1 MPHTNNSP
9 AGWKII
15 TNCSSIKRRRDPPIN
30 PDLRSRTLESLCS
43 AWIRKVKSSS
53 TLESVKSTYG
63 GRTFIEATN
72 ASEQLNAEL
81 YVISAGL
88 GLVHADD
95 KIPNYN
101 MTISNG
107 SGSIANWL
115 LEKKHLSK
123 DWWAILNSTIG
134 NPLPILR
141 LIEESEGVI
150 LALPSTYLEMIK
162 VEMEMIGDN
171 YLNRVFII
179 TSPAGQKLFNHPL
192 KERCLP
198 YDERLNGALGYE
210 GTRNDFPQR
219 ALRHFVKEID
229 FKYSPINVIQS
240 NVRTFIE
247 SNSIPLLPVRARMS
261 DQEIKEVIYKN
272 WKKCDGRR
280 ENLLRYLRDK
290 ALVSC
295 EQKRFGHLWNEV
307 KLEIL

>member
-1 MPHTNNSP
+1 MPFSIQSTARWS
-9 AGWKII
+9 IV
-15 TNCSSIKRRRDPPIN
+15 TNCSNIKRRRDPPIG
-30 PDLRSRTLESLCS
+30 PDLRSKTLERLCS
-43 AWIRKVKSSS
+43 EWVKRVNASA

-63 GRTFIEATN
+63 GRTFLEATFV
-72 ASEQLNAEL
+72 SDYLNAEL

-101 MTISNG
+101 MTISSG

-115 LEKKHLSK
+115 HEKGHLSK
-123 DWWAILNSTIG
+123 DWWAILNSKIG

-150 LALPSTYLEMIK
+150 FALPSTYLEMIMA
-162 VEMEMIGDN
+162 ELQMISQN
-171 YLNRVFII
+171 FLNRVFII
-179 TSPAGQKLFNHPL
+179 TSTAGQKLLSPQI

-198 YDERLNGALGYE
+198 YDERFNGALGYK

-219 ALRHFVKEID
+219 ALKHFTKEID
-229 FKYSPINVIQS
+229 FKSSPINVIQS
-240 NVRTFIE
+240 NVRKFVE

-261 DQEIKEVIYKN
+261 DQEIKEIIYKN
-272 WKKCDGRR
+272 WKKFGGRR

-295 EQKRFGHLWNEV
+295 EQKRFGHLWSEV

>member
-1 MPHTNNSP
+1 MQPSNKPT
-9 AGWKII
+9 AGWKIL
-15 TNCSSIKRRRDPPIN
+15 TNCSSIKRRRDAPIN
-30 PDLRSRTLESLCS
+30 PDLHSRTLEGLCS
-43 AWIRKVKSSS
+43 AWIGRINASS

-63 GRTFIEATN
+63 GRTFIEAAN
-72 ASEQLNAEL
+72 ASNLLNAEL

-88 GLVHADD
+88 GLVHTED

-101 MTISNG
+101 MTISSG

-115 LEKKHLSK
+115 REKRHLSK

-150 LALPSTYLEMIK
+150 FALPSTYLEMIK

-179 TSPAGQKLFNHPL
+179 TSPAGQKLFNPPL

-261 DQEIKEVIYKN
+261 DKEIKEIIYKN
-272 WKKCDGRR
+272 WGEYGGRR

-290 ALVSC
+290 ALISC

-307 KLEIL
+307 KLEII

>member
-1 MPHTNNSP
+1 MQPSNKPT

-15 TNCSSIKRRRDPPIN
+15 TNCSSIKRRKDPPIN

-43 AWIRKVKSSS
+43 AWIRKVNSSS

-72 ASEQLNAEL
+72 ASEQLNADL

-115 LEKKHLSK
+115 LEKRHLPK
-123 DWWAILNSTIG
+123 DWWAMLNSTIG
-134 NPLPILR
+134 KTLPILR
-141 LIEESEGVI
+141 LIEESEGMI
-150 LALPSTYLEMIK
+150 FALPSTYLEMIK
-162 VEMEMIGDN
+162 VEIEMIGDN

-192 KERCLP
+192 KERCLT
-198 YDERLNGALGYE
+198 YDERLNGAPGYE

-229 FKYSPINVIQS
+229 FKSSPINVIQS
-240 NVRTFIE
+240 NIRSFIE
-247 SNSIPLLPVRARMS
+247 SNSRPLLPARARMS
-261 DQEIKEVIYKN
+261 DQEIKKIIYKK
-272 WKKCDGRR
+272 WEEYGGRR

-290 ALVSC
+290 ALISC

-307 KLEIL
+307 KLEII